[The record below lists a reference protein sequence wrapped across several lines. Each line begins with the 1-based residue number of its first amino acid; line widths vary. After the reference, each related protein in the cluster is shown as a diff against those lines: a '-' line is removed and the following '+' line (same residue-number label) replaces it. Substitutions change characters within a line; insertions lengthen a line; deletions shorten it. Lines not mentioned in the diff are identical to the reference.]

1 MENKNIFVY
10 GMSGSGKDTVANYLR
25 DNYGYAKLRCAG
37 TIKQYV
43 FETYGFNTQEEF
55 ENAKRMKPEIRLAHN
70 IFGNLYDKESKN
82 LSNELGSLNR
92 LRNIINRVSLE
103 FEMTSEMKTANI
115 CICDCRC
122 IEEVEML
129 LDAGW
134 YGVFLHRKTNEFKDT
149 QHRTEQS
156 IIDNGK
162 LDEIISENQKYEKQI
177 FHIMNDTEEFNNTSY
192 LFLEVD
198 NIINVLSFNN
208 TKK

>member
-10 GMSGSGKDTVANYLR
+10 GMSGSGKDTIANYLR
-25 DNYGYAKLRCAG
+25 DNYNYAKLRCAG

-43 FETYGFNTQEEF
+43 FETYGFNTQKEF
-55 ENAKRMKPEIRLAHN
+55 ENAKRMKPEIRVAHN
-70 IFGNLYDKESKN
+70 IFGNLYDKESKK

-92 LRNIINRVSLE
+92 LRNIINRESLE
-103 FEMTSEMKTANI
+103 FEITKGIQTSNI

-134 YGVFLHRKTNEFKDT
+134 YGIFLHRKTNEFKDT

-156 IIDNGK
+156 ILDNGELLK
-162 LDEIISENQKYEKQI
+162 LILENQKYLPQI
-177 FHIMNDTEEFNNTSY
+177 FHIMNDTEVYNDTSY

-198 NIINVLSFNN
+198 NILKILA
-208 TKK
+208 K